1 MPTITSNNGFT
12 LRSLKISDYTSICE
26 TLEDFPVAAMTMSMV
41 QAEMSVMMGMGKGF
55 EPYNSSSSSAIALVL
70 EKDSTFLGFR
80 YTIFV
85 DGVAEVRMEAIHP
98 DERGKKYASAL
109 GFLHGY
115 WYVNTLSVTSMWGEG
130 ANTTAATNYAIPW
143 RAVHTGTET
152 TRAAEKTPTVTLG
165 KLSFTAAEF
174 TSKLNSHST
183 YGSVTFTVSQVN
195 CTT

>member
-1 MPTITSNNGFT
+1 MPTITSSNGFT
-12 LRSLKISDYTSICE
+12 LRPLKISDYTSMCE
-26 TLEDFPVAAMTMSMV
+26 TLEDFPVASMTMSMV
-41 QAEMSVMMGMGKGF
+41 QKEMSVMLRAGEGF
-55 EPYNSSSSSAIALVL
+55 EPYSTSLIKGIALVL

-80 YTIFV
+80 YTIFEG
-85 DGVAEVRMEAIHP
+85 GVAEVRMEAIHP

-109 GFLHGY
+109 GFSHGY

-152 TRAAEKTPTVTLG
+152 TRAAERTPTVTLG

-183 YGSVTFTVSQVN
+183 YGSVTFTVS
-195 CTT
+195 